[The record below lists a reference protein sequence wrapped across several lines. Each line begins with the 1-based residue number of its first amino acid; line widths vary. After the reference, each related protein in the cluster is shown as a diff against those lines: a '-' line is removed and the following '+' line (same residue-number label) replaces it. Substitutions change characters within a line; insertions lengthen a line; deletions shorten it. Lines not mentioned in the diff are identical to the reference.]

1 MLHTESA
8 RDAIGA
14 DDMGT
19 TSKPEGKVVRSR
31 GDRSMPIIAH
41 VDEPATADESTGED
55 EQR

>member
-19 TSKPEGKVVRSR
+19 ISKPEGKVVRSR
-31 GDRSMPIIAH
+31 GDRPMPLIAH
-41 VDEPATADESTGED
+41 VDEPATADESTEED
-55 EQR
+55 EQ